1 MKVSVSVHGRFHAFE
16 LAGALYRAG
25 ALAGLLTSY
34 PAFVVRRFLPP
45 GVPLGTAPHLELA
58 RRLGARLPWL
68 GIGGD
73 LAVAE
78 AFGRFA
84 ARRLP
89 PCDLATAW
97 SGGGLEVL
105 TEARRRGVPTLL
117 ERGSTHIA
125 AQAETLRD
133 AFARWGLDW
142 NGTDP
147 RLIARE
153 MAEYEA
159 AAGIVVGSLHSRDSF
174 VARGFDPA
182 RIHVNN
188 YGVDLDMFAPA
199 AEETRRAGPK
209 RLLFVGRVGVRK
221 GVPWLL
227 EAFARMPPDWELHLV
242 GPVEAEMPAI
252 AARLP
257 SERVVWRGPLPRT
270 ALAEEYRAC
279 DLFVLPSVEEGLA
292 MVILQAMASGAAV
305 VASSESGGRDAGHD
319 GDEIVLVPP
328 ADSAAL
334 ATALNR
340 LAADPEE
347 RRRMGVAARRRV
359 VRGFSWE
366 DYGRRA
372 LDLYARV
379 LGGDAISTLN

>member
-1 MKVSVSVHGRFHAFE
+1 MKVSVAVHGRFHAFE
-16 LAGALYRAG
+16 LAAALHRVD
-25 ALAGLLTSY
+25 ALAGLLTTY
-34 PAFVVRRFLPP
+34 PAFAARRFLPP
-45 GVPLGTAPHLELA
+45 GVPLLTAPHLELV
-58 RRLGARLPWL
+58 RRLNARLPWL
-68 GIGGD
+68 GVGGD
-73 LAVAE
+73 LAVAG

-84 ARRLP
+84 AHRLP
-89 PCDLATAW
+89 PCDLVTAW
-97 SGGGLEVL
+97 SGAGLEVL
-105 TEARRRGVPTLL
+105 AEAKRRGIPALL

-125 AQAETLRD
+125 AQTETLRT
-133 AFARWGLDW
+133 AFARWGVEW

-153 MAEYEA
+153 TAEYDA

-182 RIHVNN
+182 RLHVNN
-188 YGVDLDMFAPA
+188 YGVDLDIFAPVA
-199 AEETRRAGPK
+199 GEIRRAGPR

-227 EAFARMPPDWELHLV
+227 EAFARLPADWELHLV
-242 GPVEAEMPAI
+242 GPVEVEMPAI

-257 SERVVWRGPLPRT
+257 LDRVVWRGPLPRT

-292 MVILQAMASGAAV
+292 MVILQAMACGAAV
-305 VASSESGGRDAGHD
+305 VASTESGGRDAGRD
-319 GDEIVLVPP
+319 GEEIALVPP
-328 ADSAAL
+328 ADSVAL
-334 ATALNR
+334 AETLNR

-347 RRRMGVAARRRV
+347 RRRMGAAARRRV
-359 VRGFSWE
+359 VTGFSWE

-372 LDLYARV
+372 LDLYVRV
-379 LGGDAISTLN
+379 LMH